1 MSFLSTQ
8 NDRGPTQH
16 DPHRPKMLY
25 PHKSLRQCC
34 CKDECPHIIARA
46 GQAIGWE
53 REAGNTEGHSE
64 IPGKA
69 ASVDQNNTVTMK
81 SAHTASLH
89 PSIHSASH
97 TSKAAW
103 LRGAGGEC
111 AWAGELQAW
120 CPVARAIIKGSAKPQ
135 SVRLPTHRLASLLC
149 LALLVT
155 LVCLQRLGT
164 GPSKSPW

>member
-16 DPHRPKMLY
+16 GPHRPKMLY
-25 PHKSLRQCC
+25 PHKSLRQRC
-34 CKDECPHIIARA
+34 CKDECPHISARA

-81 SAHTASLH
+81 TAHTASLH

-103 LRGAGGEC
+103 LRGAGGGMRVGWG
-111 AWAGELQAW
+111 AAGLVPCSQGYHQSQCQAS
-120 CPVARAIIKGSAKPQ
+120 AR
-135 SVRLPTHRLASLLC
+135 
-149 LALLVT
+149 
-155 LVCLQRLGT
+155 
-164 GPSKSPW
+164 PSSHT